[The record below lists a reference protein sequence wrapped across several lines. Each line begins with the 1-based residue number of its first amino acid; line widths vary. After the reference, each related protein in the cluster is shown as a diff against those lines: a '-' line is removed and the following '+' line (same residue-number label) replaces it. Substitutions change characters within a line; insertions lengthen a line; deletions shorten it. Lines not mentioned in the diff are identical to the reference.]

1 MVCQFSA
8 FRPLTVR
15 KVENM
20 AKRVKEFCANYNG
33 EAIKPGEV
41 MIPFEYTDGDAENC
55 VNMECI
61 KTVRQGG
68 RSFKVIYKAVPEE
81 WAKAGKSALNLIQN
95 EELGHYDVPNSISMD
110 EMRDEYEL
118 ELGQARSAE
127 DALMEEISL
136 EETLQTFVELVTSLI
151 EKSPKLG
158 YAVLLMHT
166 GVKGEA
172 FYEKVRL
179 THNPANRLRQQA
191 ESILQDGLANCCF
204 EELISYR
211 NANTQYYRE
220 EALKLLDNI
229 IQMYR

>member
-1 MVCQFSA
+1 
-8 FRPLTVR
+8 
-15 KVENM
+15 
-20 AKRVKEFCANYNG
+20 
-33 EAIKPGEV
+33 
-41 MIPFEYTDGDAENC
+41 
-55 VNMECI
+55 
-61 KTVRQGG
+61 
-68 RSFKVIYKAVPEE
+68 
-81 WAKAGKSALNLIQN
+81 
-95 EELGHYDVPNSISMD
+95 
-110 EMRDEYEL
+110 
-118 ELGQARSAE
+118 
-127 DALMEEISL
+127 MEEISL

-166 GVKGEA
+166 GVKGDA

-211 NANTQYYRE
+211 NVNTQYYRE